1 MAKTPFEQ
9 SSHLRWGHTQSHKS
23 HANVSSDQ
31 FEREQGAGDAGEQG
45 GMGAGGVES
54 EWKWK
59 WFGKPA
65 GGATGWL
72 PSWLADW
79 LAGWL
84 AGNKKKKNKKK
95 MNSWP

>member
-1 MAKTPFEQ
+1 MKSQFRQKRHLLFCHLYFPFLPLVGQPKHIKSQFPVLSSGRINLMAKTPFEQ

-54 EWKWK
+54 E
-59 WFGKPA
+59 
-65 GGATGWL
+65 
-72 PSWLADW
+72 
-79 LAGWL
+79 
-84 AGNKKKKNKKK
+84 
-95 MNSWP
+95 